1 MERSCCGS
9 HFHYRPPCRHPC
21 SNPNPRQL
29 DEKCLK
35 AQHNISQPPPYFL
48 WLPLLH
54 LLTEFLLQQKTT
66 NKAIIADTSSSLS
79 CPVQTNKDR
88 GSCWTA
94 LWWWDTGSLL
104 SASAGLQDAAES
116 RSYII
121 FHSMWQPV
129 MESLLMFNHRQELM
143 QLLPGNPHHHTHIH
157 KYTSREGM

>member
-1 MERSCCGS
+1 MNGCITMERSCCGS
-9 HFHYRPPCRHPC
+9 HFHYRQPC
-21 SNPNPRQL
+21 RQL

-35 AQHNISQPPPYFL
+35 AQHNISQPPPYFF

-88 GSCWTA
+88 GSCWT
-94 LWWWDTGSLL
+94 DTGSLL
-104 SASAGLQDAAES
+104 STSAGLQDAAES
-116 RSYII
+116 RSYVI
-121 FHSMWQPV
+121 FHSVWQPV

-143 QLLPGNPHHHTHIH
+143 QCFCQGIPPHHTHAHI
-157 KYTSREGM
+157 